1 VPRLRKLIGRGGEKK
16 KKKGGG
22 GGEGKTQEKE
32 KTDKGVNAEKK
43 RPVGDAEHDDTTPK
57 YF

>member
-1 VPRLRKLIGRGGEKK
+1 VWSSQR
-16 KKKGGG
+16 KKKGGW
-22 GGEGKTQEKE
+22 GEGKTQQKE
-32 KTDKGVNAEKK
+32 KTNKEVNAGKK